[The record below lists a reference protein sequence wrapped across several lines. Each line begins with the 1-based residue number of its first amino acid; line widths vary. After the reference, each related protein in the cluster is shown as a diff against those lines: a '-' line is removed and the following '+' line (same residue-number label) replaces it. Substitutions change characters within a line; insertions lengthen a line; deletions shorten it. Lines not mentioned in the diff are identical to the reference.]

1 MSEDRK
7 RPDLG
12 IEQGTHMFQRQWRAF
27 FATKQRLARRYR
39 SVVPG
44 GNFHPIA
51 QKPHMDWIDVP
62 K

>member
-12 IEQGTHMFQRQWRAF
+12 IEQGTHMFQRQWRAL
-27 FATKQRLARRYR
+27 FATKKRLARRYR

-44 GNFHPIA
+44 ANFHPIA
-51 QKPHMDWIDVP
+51 QKPHMY
-62 K
+62 